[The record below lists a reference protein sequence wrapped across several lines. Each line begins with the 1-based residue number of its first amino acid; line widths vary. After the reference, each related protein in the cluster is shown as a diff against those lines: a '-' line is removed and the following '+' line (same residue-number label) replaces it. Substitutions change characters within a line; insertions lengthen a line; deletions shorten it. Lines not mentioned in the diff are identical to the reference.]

1 MKNPKFMVLLVLS
14 IVILAIGILGIANV
28 GFFNSNVGL
37 EIIEIIMGIGGLI
50 VALRNS

>member
-1 MKNPKFMVLLVLS
+1 MKNLKLIALIALS

-37 EIIEIIMGIGGLI
+37 EIIEIIVGIGGLI
-50 VALRNS
+50 IALRNN